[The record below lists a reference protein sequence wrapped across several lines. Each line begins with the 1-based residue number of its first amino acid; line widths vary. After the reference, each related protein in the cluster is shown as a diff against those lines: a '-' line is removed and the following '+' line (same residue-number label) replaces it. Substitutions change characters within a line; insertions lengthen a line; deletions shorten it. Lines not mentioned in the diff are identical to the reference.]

1 MSENQPI
8 ELDAGTPEIDL
19 SQISKRSVTG
29 IIALASRTLVV
40 QIITFLATL
49 ALTIFLEPEIYGV
62 FFIVSSVVNFLT
74 YFSDIGLAAA
84 LIQKKTKIT
93 RQDLTTTFSIQQ
105 ALVLLLLILL
115 FAFTPLIQRS
125 YGMDRQAVYLLWALG
140 VSLFLSSLKTI
151 PSILLERNLKFDKLI
166 IPQIAENLVFNL
178 VAVYLAWQGYGIT
191 AFTLAVLSR
200 GVVGLVLMYII
211 SPWKPGFSISIPSL
225 KHLLKF
231 GLPYQINTFLA
242 VLKDDGMTILL
253 GGIVGATGMGYIGWA
268 SRWANMPLRIF
279 MDNIT
284 KVAFPAF
291 SRLQSHKEKLT
302 RAVEMNLKYLGI
314 FVFPL
319 LVGMA
324 FLANPLVHIIPK
336 YTKWL
341 PALIPFY
348 FYLYN
353 AAWACVSTSLTNA
366 LNAVGKIKVTFK
378 LMIMWTTLTWA
389 TMPFLAIKF
398 GYLGISYAA
407 GIIATSSIVT
417 LLLARR
423 HIVFNIFSSLKSS
436 ILSSLALGVVL
447 FFVSSHVSNV
457 YRLISSIVLG
467 GLVYLTFI
475 FLIEGKDFVKKT
487 FNYFKIKA

>member
-1 MSENQPI
+1 
-8 ELDAGTPEIDL
+8 
-19 SQISKRSVTG
+19 
-29 IIALASRTLVV
+29 
-40 QIITFLATL
+40 
-49 ALTIFLEPEIYGV
+49 
-62 FFIVSSVVNFLT
+62 
-74 YFSDIGLAAA
+74 
-84 LIQKKTKIT
+84 
-93 RQDLTTTFSIQQ
+93 
-105 ALVLLLLILL
+105 
-115 FAFTPLIQRS
+115 
-125 YGMDRQAVYLLWALG
+125 
-140 VSLFLSSLKTI
+140 
-151 PSILLERNLKFDKLI
+151 
-166 IPQIAENLVFNL
+166 
-178 VAVYLAWQGYGIT
+178 
-191 AFTLAVLSR
+191 
-200 GVVGLVLMYII
+200 
-211 SPWKPGFSISIPSL
+211 
-225 KHLLKF
+225 
-231 GLPYQINTFLA
+231 
-242 VLKDDGMTILL
+242 MTILL

-302 RAVEMNLKYLGI
+302 QAVEMNLKYLGI

-389 TMPFLAIKF
+389 TMPFLAVKF

-407 GIIATSSIVT
+407 GIIATSSVVT

-436 ILSSLALGVVL
+436 ILSSLALGVIL

-457 YRLISSIVLG
+457 YRLIASIILG
-467 GLVYLTFI
+467 GLVYFAFI
-475 FLIEGKDFVKKT
+475 LL
-487 FNYFKIKA
+487 N

>member
-1 MSENQPI
+1 MSESQPI

-19 SQISKRSVTG
+19 SQVSKRSVTG

-40 QIITFLATL
+40 QAITFLATL

-105 ALVLLLLILL
+105 ALILFLLVLL
-115 FAFTPLIQRS
+115 FSFTPLIQRA
-125 YGMDRQAVYLLWALG
+125 YGMDQQAVYLLWALG
-140 VSLFLSSLKTI
+140 ISLFLSSLKTI

-178 VAVYLAWQGYGIT
+178 VAVYLAWQGYGVT

-211 SPWKPGFSISIPSL
+211 SPWKPGLSISIPSL
-225 KHLLKF
+225 KRLLKF

-279 MDNIT
+279 MDNVT

-302 RAVEMNLKYLGI
+302 RAVELNLKYLGI

-366 LNAVGKIKVTFK
+366 LNAVGKIKITFK

-398 GYLGISYAA
+398 GYLGVSYAA

-417 LLLARR
+417 LILARR
-423 HIVFNIFSSLKSS
+423 HITFNIFSSLKSS
-436 ILSSLALGVVL
+436 LISSLVLGGVL
-447 FFVSSHVSNV
+447 FFISSHVTNLP
-457 YRLISSIVLG
+457 RLIISVLLG
-467 GLVYLTFI
+467 GLVYFAFI
-475 FLIEGKDFVKKT
+475 LLIEGKDFIKKT

>member
-19 SQISKRSVTG
+19 AQVGKRSVTG
-29 IIALASRTLVV
+29 IIALASRTLIV
-40 QIITFLATL
+40 QIISFLATL

-105 ALVLLLLILL
+105 GLIIFLLLLL
-115 FAFTPLIQRS
+115 FALTPLIQRS

-166 IPQIAENLVFNL
+166 IPQIAENLIFNL
-178 VAVYLAWQGYGIT
+178 VAVYFAWQGYGIT

-200 GVVGLVLMYII
+200 GIVGLVLMYIV
-211 SPWKPGFSISIPSL
+211 SPWKPGLSISLASL
-225 KHLLKF
+225 KQLLKF
-231 GLPYQINTFLA
+231 GLPYQVNTFLA

-279 MDNIT
+279 MDNVT

-291 SRLQSHKEKLT
+291 SRLQSHTEKLT
-302 RAVEMNLKYLGI
+302 RAVEMNLKYLTL

-348 FYLYN
+348 FYIYN

-366 LNAVGKIKVTFK
+366 LNAVGKIKITFK
-378 LMIMWTTLTWA
+378 LMIMWTGLTWA
-389 TMPFLAIKF
+389 TMPFLAVKF
-398 GYLGISYAA
+398 GYLGVSYAA
-407 GIIATSSIVT
+407 GIIATSSVVT

-423 HIVFNIFSSLKSS
+423 HIVFNLFSALKSV
-436 ILSSLALGVVL
+436 LPASLFLAFFL
-447 FFVSSHVSNV
+447 FIIRSQVTNLP
-457 YRLISSIVLG
+457 RLIITVVLG
-467 GLVYLTFI
+467 GLLYFATILLF
-475 FLIEGKDFVKKT
+475 EGKDFVKKT